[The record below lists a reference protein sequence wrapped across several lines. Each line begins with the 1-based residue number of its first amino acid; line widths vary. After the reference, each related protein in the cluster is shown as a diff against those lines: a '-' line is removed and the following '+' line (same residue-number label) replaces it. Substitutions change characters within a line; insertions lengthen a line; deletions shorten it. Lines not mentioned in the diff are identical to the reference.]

1 VVTPADR
8 VLPGYIIPR
17 MESPDP
23 TLEHALSSSYRLTRE
38 LGRGGMAVVYL
49 AHDTKHDRSVALKV
63 IRPDIDFVG
72 AAERFSREIKIAA
85 RLQHP
90 HILPVFDS
98 GVAAGQLW
106 YTMPY
111 VEGES
116 LRDRLDRE
124 GRLPI
129 AEAVRIAREAA
140 QALAH
145 AHQHAVIHRD
155 IKPEN
160 LLLTADRSVLVA
172 DFGIARAIAGP
183 TSTTSTASTALT
195 ETGVS
200 IGTPAYMAPETRL
213 GAPADAR
220 SDTYSLAAVLYEMLT
235 GKMVAG
241 AGGLAFDLFMPDTM
255 PLLRA
260 QRVEIPE
267 QLDALVRKGLQLHPE
282 QRFTTMED
290 FARALAETSPFPG
303 SRKRGLGVG
312 LSLLIVA
319 MLAVAAVWAFRS
331 RTDATAS
338 PDNQSAS
345 IAVLPFH
352 APSGDTAQQYFA
364 EGIADELTTALVRFT
379 DIRVASQSG
388 VARLPADDAT
398 PTRAGQVL
406 GVASVLEGT
415 VRRQGDRIRVNVQLT
430 RAADGFV
437 LWAER
442 YDREMRDVFQVQD
455 EITQAIVSA
464 LEGTLHGG
472 DGTTGKGT
480 SNLSAYDLYLRGR
493 YFWSKRGEEGT
504 TKAIDYFSQATRA
517 DSGFA
522 RAAAGLSMAY
532 AVLPVFSPANPD
544 SLLELAAGHAHR
556 ALALDS
562 SLPDA
567 HLALAYVLKSRW
579 QFAESEREFRA
590 ALALAPNDPVVHH
603 WYGVLLYA
611 TGRIDE
617 SINQMEEARRLDPF
631 GSTIA
636 SDGAVALY
644 SAGRF
649 AAAQAEVRRGLALD
663 SAKSDTPLIQ
673 GWIYLG
679 EGKGDSA
686 IAALNRAREL
696 GTGFDIR
703 PYLSV
708 AHRLGGNLPEAQRL
722 YRELQQDGR
731 NPLGTAIAGTA
742 AGDTSVALA
751 ALHDVFQDQ
760 EVLAT
765 ELSIPCDPLLRSL
778 HSSLAFVVLLRE
790 AGMVECRVS

>member
-1 VVTPADR
+1 
-8 VLPGYIIPR
+8 
-17 MESPDP
+17 MEPSDP

-111 VEGES
+111 VAGES
-116 LRDRLDRE
+116 LRDRLNRE
-124 GRLPI
+124 VRLPI

-145 AHQHAVIHRD
+145 AHQHSVIHRD

-160 LLLTADRSVLVA
+160 LLLTADGSVLVA

-183 TSTTSTASTALT
+183 SSTASTALT
-195 ETGVS
+195 ETGIS

-213 GAPADAR
+213 GARADAR

-241 AGGLAFDLFMPDTM
+241 AGGPAFDLFMPDTM

-260 QRVEIPE
+260 QRVEIPG
-267 QLDALVRKGLQLHPE
+267 QLDTLVRKGLQLHPE
-282 QRFTTMED
+282 QRFTTMEE
-290 FARALAETSPFPG
+290 FARALAETTSPLPG
-303 SRKRGLGVG
+303 SGKGARGLGVG
-312 LSLLIVA
+312 LTLLILA
-319 MLAVAAVWAFRS
+319 MLAVAAAWAFRS
-331 RTDATAS
+331 RTDALLPAE
-338 PDNQSAS
+338 NQSAS

-352 APSGDTAQQYFA
+352 TPAGDTAQQYFA

-379 DIRVASQSG
+379 DIRVASRSG
-388 VARLPADDAT
+388 VARLPPDDAT
-398 PTRAGQVL
+398 PASAGQLL

-430 RAADGFV
+430 RASDGSV

-442 YDREMRDVFQVQD
+442 YDRELRDVFQVQD
-455 EITQAIVSA
+455 EITHAIVTA
-464 LEGTLHGG
+464 LEGTLRGA
-472 DGTTGKGT
+472 DGTAGKGT
-480 SNLSAYDLYLRGR
+480 SSLSAYDLYLRGR

-504 TKAIDYFSQATRA
+504 TKAIDFFSQATSA

-544 SLLELAAGHAHR
+544 SLLGLAASHAHR

-579 QFAESEREFRA
+579 QFAQSEREFRA

-611 TGRIDE
+611 TGRIAE
-617 SINQMEEARRLDPF
+617 SIVQMEEARRLDPF

-644 SAGRF
+644 SAGPF
-649 AAAQAEVRRGLALD
+649 ADAQAEVRRGLALD

-673 GWIYLG
+673 GWVYLG

-731 NPLGTAIAGTA
+731 HPLGTAIAGAA
-742 AGDTSVALA
+742 AGDTAIALA
-751 ALHDVFQDQ
+751 ALRGVFQDR

-765 ELSIPCDPLLRSL
+765 ELSVPCDPLLRSL
-778 HSSLAFVVLLRE
+778 HGQPAFLVLLRE
-790 AGMVECRVS
+790 AGMVECRGRQGEEG